1 MPGIDEKFSLKL
13 DNSNFRNVLE
23 TVASTYYLRVVGAK
37 YSSSIVLP
45 RIVGENVRHVLQL
58 TFLSTDCRFAMEMAS
73 QDMVSC
79 SILVYICI
87 DYRSYMTRT

>member
-1 MPGIDEKFSLKL
+1 MQ
-13 DNSNFRNVLE
+13 E

-37 YSSSIVLP
+37 YSSRTVLP
-45 RIVGENVRHVLQL
+45 RIVDENVRHVLQL

-87 DYRSYMTRT
+87 DYRLHDYNLSVCMWGGGGIRYSI